1 MGVSPSRHP
10 RLLYSLSW
18 WSDGRIDG
26 STPSLIITI
35 KLWSKYK

>member
-10 RLLYSLSW
+10 RLLFTRYLW

-26 STPSLIITI
+26 STPSVTI
-35 KLWSKYK
+35 YK